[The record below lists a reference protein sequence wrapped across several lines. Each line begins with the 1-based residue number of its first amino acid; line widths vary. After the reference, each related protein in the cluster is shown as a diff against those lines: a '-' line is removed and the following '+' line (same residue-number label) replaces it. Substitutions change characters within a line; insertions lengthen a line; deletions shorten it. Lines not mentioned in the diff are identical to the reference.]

1 MAGRASPGSKPEDRP
16 ASEPR
21 AERRE
26 RNMANT
32 PVQSE
37 SGAVNSRPELA
48 RALEL
53 CRLTGASLVVAKI
66 DRLSRDA
73 HFLLGLQRADVP
85 ITFAD
90 MPHADEF
97 TVGILG

>member
-1 MAGRASPGSKPEDRP
+1 MFLASRTGDLL
-16 ASEPR
+16 
-21 AERRE
+21 AEHTE
-26 RNMANT
+26 I
-32 PVQSE
+32 E

-73 HFLLGLQRADVP
+73 HFLLGL
-85 ITFAD
+85 
-90 MPHADEF
+90 
-97 TVGILG
+97 